1 MNFLISVF
9 NVPKI
14 PFPVWNIHSQYKISF
29 SYLEMQ
35 TKPQIWV
42 GVSLY

>member
-1 MNFLISVF
+1 MKYPLST
-9 NVPKI
+9 
-14 PFPVWNIHSQYKISF
+14 QYKILF